1 MSKIYNKILLENYKG
16 KYDPKVCK
24 ELFQSPTTAGLEEM
38 RTQYYGYVFTEEYK
52 NHEIPD
58 IFDMDYWDDL
68 YGYDSP
74 QSQLLIRVI
83 ESTGDGKT
91 PETAFSVISVGDEY
105 AFMERKAP
113 YFLLERKKQSVKKI
127 SDRFID
133 CIEFKENMFGVNEL
147 YFDVTAFF
155 KH

>member
-1 MSKIYNKILLENYKG
+1 
-16 KYDPKVCK
+16 
-24 ELFQSPTTAGLEEM
+24 
-38 RTQYYGYVFTEEYK
+38 
-52 NHEIPD
+52 
-58 IFDMDYWDDL
+58 MDYWDDL

-105 AFMERKAP
+105 AFMEREAP